1 MGGYSYGG
9 ATEEALIGHA
19 RCPADEQHLEPDRT
33 DIDYGLSG
41 TVAYGRGL
49 VESLAAVVA
58 PVA

>member
-1 MGGYSYGG
+1 M
-9 ATEEALIGHA
+9 EEALIGHA